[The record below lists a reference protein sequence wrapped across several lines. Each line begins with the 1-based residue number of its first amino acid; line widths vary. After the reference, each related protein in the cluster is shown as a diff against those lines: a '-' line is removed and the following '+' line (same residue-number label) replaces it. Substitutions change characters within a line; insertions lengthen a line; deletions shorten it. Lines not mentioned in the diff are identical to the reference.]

1 MENSENENYFKTL
14 ITAIDNRDINLINA
28 IITNSNTT
36 TTTTNI
42 NITTSTTPTTTNNNN
57 NNSNKENSNK
67 KDVLLE
73 LYIYDNSL
81 LTTERLHFII
91 RKCTSYL
98 YVSISLM
105 KKLINDNN
113 TELLLFI
120 LKHLSFFDNELV
132 LKLLLLYRNK

>member
-1 MENSENENYFKTL
+1 
-14 ITAIDNRDINLINA
+14 
-28 IITNSNTT
+28 
-36 TTTTNI
+36 
-42 NITTSTTPTTTNNNN
+42 
-57 NNSNKENSNK
+57 
-67 KDVLLE
+67 
-73 LYIYDNSL
+73 IYDNSL

-132 LKLLLLYRNK
+132 LKLLLLYRNKTPISDIDLIQQISNEKYKIINKNYKNPFFHINNCLVRVCRNGNFYAMRYLIKLGANINQETKDGKAPIISAC